1 VGRNGTVPRVEL
13 GRHVRFMRAH
23 VATAIFAAQRTPVAA
38 TAEIVG
44 FMLQIEPADDTGVA
58 RFGIIAVA
66 VLALAS
72 GGFGYVALGA
82 AGVCD
87 TSCPSDTAVVVYR
100 VMYNAGFAVF
110 VACVAFW
117 NWRRN
122 RRR

>member
-1 VGRNGTVPRVEL
+1 VARGPSSRRPSLLPSKRLVGT
-13 GRHVRFMRAH
+13 GRTHCLD
-23 VATAIFAAQRTPVAA
+23 
-38 TAEIVG
+38 
-44 FMLQIEPADDTGVA
+44 LQSEPADDTGVA